1 VTGAERAGGA
11 PQQDS
16 LWFSSE
22 ALPFG
27 AYLESAPDAV
37 VIIDPDGRI
46 VFANAQTERLF
57 GYSRQDLRGQAV
69 EHLLPERFRSGHAG
83 HREGYRSD
91 PRTRPMG
98 TGRALF
104 GLRKGGDEFPV
115 DISLSPLHTRQG
127 TLLTA
132 AIRDMTERT
141 RAEEARALL
150 ATVVE
155 SSDDAIFAQTIDGTI
170 MSWNRGAERMYG
182 YSAGE
187 AVGMSMSMLVPSER
201 KAEMDELLAAVAQG
215 ERVEQYE
222 TVRVRKDGA
231 ARDVSL
237 TVSPTRDQAGRVTGS
252 SAIARDITERKRM
265 EAARDQFIANAAHEL
280 RTPLATLA
288 GLGEI
293 LADHLHEM
301 SREQVAHSLAAL
313 RRQGERANALV
324 ANLLDLSQLDGGRVR
339 FSFGA
344 VDAATAARRALDAA
358 PAPAGTDVTV
368 LVPDGLVAWVDPVRF
383 EQILTNLLTN
393 AYRYGGS
400 HVTIEGTRAGSA
412 VHMVVADDG
421 NGVPA
426 ELVPRLFEPFA
437 RGSNAE
443 SQGGSGIGL
452 ALCRRL
458 IDAFGG
464 DIRYASANPG
474 ARFTMTLPTP

>member
-1 VTGAERAGGA
+1 VTESEEPGAT
-11 PQQDS
+11 PHQDGT
-16 LWFSSE
+16 WFSPE

-37 VIIDPDGRI
+37 VIIDSEGGI

-57 GYSRQDLRGQAV
+57 GFAREELLGQSV
-69 EHLLPERFRSGHAG
+69 ERLLPDRFRRAHVA
-83 HREGYRSD
+83 HRGGYRSD

-98 TGRALF
+98 TGRALY
-104 GLRKGGDEFPV
+104 GLRKSGDEFPV
-115 DISLSPLHTRQG
+115 DISLSPLRAGQKV
-127 TLLTA
+127 LLTA

-155 SSDDAIFAQTIDGTI
+155 SSDDAIFAQTLDGTI

-182 YSAGE
+182 YSADDVVGA
-187 AVGMSMSMLVPSER
+187 AVSILVPPDR
-201 KAEMDELLAAVAQG
+201 KSEMDDLLAAVCQG
-215 ERVEQYE
+215 ERVEQFE

-231 ARDVSL
+231 LRDVSL
-237 TVSPTRDQAGRVTGS
+237 TLSPTRDPAGRVTGS

-301 SREQVAHSLAAL
+301 SSEQVAQALAAL

-339 FSFGA
+339 FSFGT

-358 PAPAGTDVTV
+358 PSPAGVSV
-368 LVPDGLVAWVDPVRF
+368 SIAIPEGLALWVDPVRF
-383 EQILTNLLTN
+383 EQVLTNLLIN
-393 AYRYGGS
+393 AYRYGGP
-400 HVTIEGTRAGSA
+400 HITIEATRAGSA
-412 VHMVVADDG
+412 VRLVVTDDG
-421 NGVPA
+421 QGVPSD
-426 ELVPRLFEPFA
+426 LVPRLFEPFA

-443 SQGGSGIGL
+443 SHGGSGIGL

-458 IDAFGG
+458 LEAFGG
-464 DIRYASANPG
+464 EIRYESARPG

>member
-1 VTGAERAGGA
+1 M
-11 PQQDS
+11 
-16 LWFSSE
+16 WFSPE
-22 ALPFG
+22 TLPFG

-37 VIIDPDGRI
+37 VIIDPGGRI

-57 GYSRQDLRGQAV
+57 GYSREDLLGQSV
-69 EHLLPERFRSGHAG
+69 EHLLPERFRSVHAS
-83 HREGYRSD
+83 HREGYGSD

-104 GLRKGGDEFPV
+104 GLRRAGDEFPV
-115 DISLSPLHTRQG
+115 DISLSPLPTERG
-127 TLLTA
+127 ILLTA

-155 SSDDAIFAQTIDGTI
+155 SSDDAILAQRIDGTI

-187 AVGMSMSMLVPSER
+187 AVGMSVSMLVPLDR
-201 KAEMDELLAAVAQG
+201 KGEMEELQAAVARG

-222 TVRVRKDGA
+222 TVRIRKDGA

-237 TVSPTRDQAGRVTGS
+237 TLSPTRDPAGRVTGS

-265 EAARDQFIANAAHEL
+265 EVARDQFIANAAHEL

-293 LADHLHEM
+293 LAEHLHEM
-301 SREQVAHSLAAL
+301 STEQVAQSLAAL

-324 ANLLDLSQLDGGRVR
+324 ANLLDLSHLDGGRVR

-358 PAPAGTDVTV
+358 PAPAGTDVTIS
-368 LVPDGLVAWVDPVRF
+368 VPDGLVVWADAVRL

-393 AYRYGGS
+393 AYRYGGP
-400 HVTIEGTRAGSA
+400 HVTIDATRAGSA
-412 VHMVVADDG
+412 VLMVVTDDG
-421 NGVPA
+421 NGVPTD
-426 ELVPRLFEPFA
+426 LVPRLFEPFA

-443 SQGGSGIGL
+443 SHGGSGIGL

-458 IDAFGG
+458 ADAFGG
-464 DIRYASANPG
+464 DIRYEQARPG